1 MTTRET
7 IKRISTILL
16 AFMMTL
22 SLTGG
27 AFVEVFAEDGEL
39 PQKEETEAVADEAEP
54 AAEGQ
59 ETVKEEAVPAEQAT
73 DTSEDAE
80 VKQEAKTE
88 DPEAQQETE
97 EEVLAP
103 AEPEAISTEASNDG
117 DTAPETLPNI
127 EVKAAGDE
135 NFITVVWKKVDNA
148 AYYMVYLDD
157 NAIGDRVEARDDI
170 PRRHVFSNVSGGTH
184 KVTVKAFRAKTDE
197 EKAAEAAASTP
208 EGTSGTEGTGDTEG
222 SGGTDNTGSTNT
234 SGGSET
240 TTPATPAQT
249 EEGVQIAEGSA
260 LKIVAVIRPKLGSH
274 GVPAYYTG
282 QSLRAMI
289 GEGNGGYAVAQG
301 AATDGNGYA
310 YYLMASSN
318 TQKGR
323 VLKVRMSD
331 GATIG
336 QGPIIETHHGNGMT
350 YDSARGK
357 LVACGYGSNRH
368 QLTFIDP
375 NTLTITSQESITY
388 PYTNMEAYTNGYYA
402 NGIAAIAYVKLDKDF
417 GVYVARVRGDV
428 NSNAKNDIMVI
439 NAKTLQMIG
448 YIRTKVSSDYPETYQ
463 SMDADAKY
471 VYFLVSPGGKNKNN
485 VILCLDWNSENLLS
499 VINGEDTCV
508 RSMWYCSNSGTGQPD
523 AVMTIPVAHETEG
536 IFHTTNPDGSGHF
549 YVSEYYGRWM
559 YKTVTKKVAYKKKW
573 KKVRKWYNKKTK
585 KWTTKK
591 PKKKYR
597 GKSKKVW
604 KYKTKYKK
612 KKVTE
617 KDYWA
622 RDDYVYDLG
631 VF

>member
-1 MTTRET
+1 MNVDFYVRVQSGQKRENGVNEKMTEKEFA
-7 IKRISTILL
+7 KRIFAVVLTFMLTISMSGYTFIE
-16 AFMMTL
+16 A
-22 SLTGG
+22 
-27 AFVEVFAEDGEL
+27 FAEDGEL
-39 PQKEETEAVADEAEP
+39 PQNDETEAVADEAEP
-54 AAEGQ
+54 AAEAQ
-59 ETVKEEAVPAEQAT
+59 EAVNEEAAPAEQTA
-73 DTSEDAE
+73 DTTPDA
-80 VKQEAKTE
+80 VV
-88 DPEAQQETE
+88 QQETDAE
-97 EEVLAP
+97 EALAP
-103 AEPEAISTEASNDG
+103 SEPEAFSTDASNDG
-117 DTAPETLPNI
+117 ETTPETTLPNI

-148 AYYMVYLDD
+148 AYYMVFLDD
-157 NAIGDRVEARDDI
+157 SATGDKVDAGDNI
-170 PRRHVFSNVSGGTH
+170 PRKHVFTNVSGGAH
-184 KVTVKAFRAKTDE
+184 KVTVKAFRAKTGE
-197 EKAAEAAASTP
+197 ELAAEAAASAP
-208 EGTSGTEGTGDTEG
+208 EGTEGSEG
-222 SGGTDNTGSTNT
+222 SGGNDST
-234 SGGSET
+234 
-240 TTPATPAQT
+240 TPAQT

-260 LKIVAVIRPKLGSH
+260 EDINAVIRAKLGSH

-282 QSLRAMI
+282 QSLRPMI

-301 AATDGNGYA
+301 AATDGKGYA
-310 YYLMASSN
+310 YYLMASSS

-331 GATIG
+331 GATVG
-336 QGPIIETHHGNGMT
+336 TGPVIETHHGNGMT

-357 LVACGYGSNRH
+357 LVACGYGSYRH

-375 NTLTITSQESITY
+375 DSLTITSQEKITY
-388 PYTNMEAYTNGYYA
+388 PNTDMEAYKNGYYA
-402 NGIAAIAYVKLDKDF
+402 NGIAAIAYVRLDNDF

-439 NAKTLQMIG
+439 DAKSLKMIG
-448 YIRTKVSSDYPETYQ
+448 YIRTKVSADYPETYQ

-485 VILCLDWNSENLLS
+485 VILCLDWNSENLLP

-508 RSMWYCSNSGTGQPD
+508 KNMWYCNNSGSGRPD

-536 IFHTTNPDGSGHF
+536 LFHTTNADGSGHF

-559 YKTVTKKVAYKKKW
+559 YKTVKKKVKVKVKW
-573 KKVRKWYNKKTK
+573 KKVRKWYNKKTG
-585 KWTTKK
+585 KWQKKK

-604 KYKTKYKK
+604 KYKTKTKK
-612 KKVTE
+612 KKVSV

-631 VF
+631 SF